1 MLAHL
6 KTCETM
12 GSRMHLYIC
21 SQNGLLVATLM
32 WWEGLLG
39 VTDSLRRTE
48 RYFERWTY
56 LPAHSIWCTN
66 IQVRW
71 TERYIGKWTFGYTKQ
86 FCKFLQINT
95 ESKSLLLISQPC
107 TYHVLHKNAIFVN
120 KRRHIICWHLTVAG
134 EELHICHPVQKP
146 RTRSPRHPS
155 RACWLELTKLQWW
168 SLSKQT
174 LYKLLLN
181 CCRAVLCS
189 YIAHSP
195 RHCIPFLHPRVQNA
209 GHIQHVL

>member
-134 EELHICHPVQKP
+134 EELHVCHAVQKP
-146 RTRSPRHPS
+146 WTRSPRHPS
-155 RACWLELTKLQWW
+155 RARELKLNKVSVKWNTIQIVID
-168 SLSKQT
+168 
-174 LYKLLLN
+174 LLQ
-181 CCRAVLCS
+181 CSAVFIYCPF
-189 YIAHSP
+189 P

>member
-1 MLAHL
+1 
-6 KTCETM
+6 
-12 GSRMHLYIC
+12 
-21 SQNGLLVATLM
+21 M
-32 WWEGLLG
+32 WSEGLLG

-134 EELHICHPVQKP
+134 EELHVCHAVQKP
-146 RTRSPRHPS
+146 WTRSPRHPS
-155 RACWLELTKLQWW
+155 RASELKLNKV
-168 SLSKQT
+168 SVKSNT
-174 LYKLLLN
+174 LQIVIDLLQ
-181 CCRAVLCS
+181 CSAVFIYCPF
-189 YIAHSP
+189 P
-195 RHCIPFLHPRVQNA
+195 RHCTPFLHPRVQNA